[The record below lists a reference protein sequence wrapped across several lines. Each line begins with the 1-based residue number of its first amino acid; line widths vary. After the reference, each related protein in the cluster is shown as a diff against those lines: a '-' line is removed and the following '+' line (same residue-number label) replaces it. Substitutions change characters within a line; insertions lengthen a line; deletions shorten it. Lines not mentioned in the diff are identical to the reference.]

1 MQTNHVAQDS
11 KVISNEDADRLCFD
25 HYDILAEFSTDHFS
39 GSPGFAVKGGADL
52 GVRVYARSH
61 PQIRVSTTEIPEET
75 FCVNSQTKPF
85 WYNPFMSEMTEQSE
99 RPIKLLLVNETRLIG
114 NVIMV
119 ALEDEPDITVVAA
132 VTSMDEALQV
142 IQEKEVDIALVST
155 RLPDQGA
162 LKLTRA
168 IVELAPSTKVLALGL
183 TEEKER
189 VLRYIEA
196 GATGYI
202 LKDDSLEDL
211 IETVRDAREG
221 KVFLSP
227 QIAAAM
233 MERLSNLAHM
243 FSDIENSVSDTTGLT
258 SREIEVLEL
267 IGKGLTN
274 QQIAEHLV
282 IEVGTVK
289 NHVHSILEKL
299 NVSSRKEAAAYLAFI
314 RK

>member
-1 MQTNHVAQDS
+1 
-11 KVISNEDADRLCFD
+11 
-25 HYDILAEFSTDHFS
+25 
-39 GSPGFAVKGGADL
+39 
-52 GVRVYARSH
+52 
-61 PQIRVSTTEIPEET
+61 
-75 FCVNSQTKPF
+75 
-85 WYNPFMSEMTEQSE
+85 MTEQPE

-114 NVIMV
+114 NVITV
-119 ALEDEPDITVVAA
+119 ALEDEPDITVVAS

-189 VLRYIEA
+189 VLRYVEA

-227 QIAAAM
+227 HIAAAM

-243 FSDIENSVSDTTGLT
+243 FSDIENNVSDTTGLT

-267 IGKGLTN
+267 IGKDLTN

-299 NVSSRKEAAAYLAFI
+299 NVSSRKEAATYLAFI

>member
-1 MQTNHVAQDS
+1 MS
-11 KVISNEDADRLCFD
+11 K
-25 HYDILAEFSTDHFS
+25 
-39 GSPGFAVKGGADL
+39 
-52 GVRVYARSH
+52 
-61 PQIRVSTTEIPEET
+61 
-75 FCVNSQTKPF
+75 
-85 WYNPFMSEMTEQSE
+85 MTELPE

-114 NVIMV
+114 NVIVV
-119 ALEDEPDITVVAA
+119 ALEDEPDITVVAS
-132 VTSMDEALQV
+132 VTSMEEALQV
-142 IQEKEVDIALVST
+142 IQEKEIDIALVST

-189 VLRYIEA
+189 VLRYVEA

-243 FSDIENSVSDTTGLT
+243 F
-258 SREIEVLEL
+258 
-267 IGKGLTN
+267 
-274 QQIAEHLV
+274 
-282 IEVGTVK
+282 
-289 NHVHSILEKL
+289 
-299 NVSSRKEAAAYLAFI
+299 
-314 RK
+314 